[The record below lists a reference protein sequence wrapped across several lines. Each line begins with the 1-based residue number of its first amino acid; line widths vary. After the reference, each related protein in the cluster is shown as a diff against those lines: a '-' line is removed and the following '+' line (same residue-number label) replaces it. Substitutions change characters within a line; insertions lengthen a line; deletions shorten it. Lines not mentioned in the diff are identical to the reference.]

1 MKKKTILIALAVLLA
16 AYSVFETAGY
26 EREKKLTAELS
37 ESVTALEERV
47 RTQQEEL
54 DKTAKKVIWIALVVF
69 VLVAV
74 LFGNLIYQIIQLSKQ
89 RDAALENLEQLNEK
103 VDELQSTL
111 DRVTSLDYIEQ
122 QARYQLRMIYPGE
135 KLYVVEDEQ

>member
-1 MKKKTILIALAVLLA
+1 MTDFNERIFEDTESQHQKERREARKPLL
-16 AYSVFETAGY
+16 
-26 EREKKLTAELS
+26 EKKAAE
-37 ESVTALEERV
+37 EARRERI
-47 RTQQEEL
+47 REQRG
-54 DKTAKKVIWIALVVF
+54 KTAKKVIWIALVVF